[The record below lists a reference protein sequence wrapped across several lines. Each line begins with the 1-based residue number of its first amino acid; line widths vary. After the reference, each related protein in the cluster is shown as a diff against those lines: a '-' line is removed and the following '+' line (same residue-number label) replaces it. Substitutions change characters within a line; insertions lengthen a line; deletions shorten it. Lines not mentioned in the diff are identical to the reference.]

1 MTKTANLN
9 IRIDPKT
16 KKESEELYS
25 SFGLTLSDAIT
36 MFLRQS
42 IAIGGLPFEL
52 RQPRYNAATEEAMRE
67 ARDIMSGKIP
77 AKTYRSAK
85 ELSEEL
91 DAEDES
97 EDNG

>member
-16 KKESEELYS
+16 KKESEDLYS
-25 SFGLTLSDAIT
+25 AFGLTLSDAIT

-42 IAIGGLPFEL
+42 IAMGGLPFEL
-52 RQPRYNAATEEAMRE
+52 RQPRYNAATEAAMQE
-67 ARDIMSGKIP
+67 ARDMMSGKIP

-91 DAEDES
+91 DAENES
-97 EDNG
+97 EDNE